1 MLVALIKM
9 KKLFEFV
16 ETICFALL
24 LLTTIFLFFV
34 RVIQVNGTS
43 MNNTLKGGEKLL
55 ISNLSRSYDYGDIV
69 VTDANNKEG
78 KILVKRV
85 IGLGGDHIKIVY
97 SENSVYVN
105 GRKIDEPYLP
115 EKMKEDLP
123 DFEIDVPE
131 GYLFIMGDNRNVSVD
146 SRNKNVGP
154 VSEGNIL
161 GKAFFRITPFSK
173 FGLIR

>member
-1 MLVALIKM
+1 
-9 KKLFEFV
+9 
-16 ETICFALL
+16 
-24 LLTTIFLFFV
+24 
-34 RVIQVNGTS
+34 
-43 MNNTLKGGEKLL
+43 
-55 ISNLSRSYDYGDIV
+55 
-69 VTDANNKEG
+69 
-78 KILVKRV
+78 
-85 IGLGGDHIKIVY
+85 
-97 SENSVYVN
+97 
-105 GRKIDEPYLP
+105 
-115 EKMKEDLP
+115 MKEDLP